1 METVMEDIQLI
12 YDKLAD
18 DISKEIFIN
27 RLAYNM
33 TGDRKWI
40 KNVIKAG
47 GGYGKEFL
55 EKINWAVAKDRKLCI
70 FGSGAWGKIF

>member
-47 GGYGKEFL
+47 GRVWKRIF
-55 EKINWAVAKDRKLCI
+55 RKN
-70 FGSGAWGKIF
+70 